1 MYLES
6 LFNLKDK
13 VALVTGAS
21 SGFGL
26 HFASVLA
33 KAGAKVALAARRK
46 DRIDSAA
53 QALRSEGA
61 EACAVYLDVSDPATI
76 PHAFDAIENELNA
89 CIDILINN
97 AGVIYTKRFLEQE
110 PAEVSQILDTN
121 LKGAFVV
128 AQEAARRMAKE
139 HGGSIV
145 NIASTAGL
153 RAGGR
158 LSSYGAAKAGL
169 IHLNSIMALELA
181 GKNIRV
187 NALCPGNFDTDMH
200 KSFSDAGIADHLI
213 QRIPQKRLGQ
223 LSDLDGALL
232 LFSSDAGRYITGATL
247 TVDGGQSVVWM

>member
-6 LFNLKDK
+6 LFNLKGK

-33 KAGAKVALAARRK
+33 KAGSKVALAARRK

-76 PHAFDAIENELNA
+76 PCAFDAIENELNA

-110 PAEVSQILDTN
+110 PGLSQ
-121 LKGAFVV
+121 
-128 AQEAARRMAKE
+128 
-139 HGGSIV
+139 HGLWQHAGSNVQHRSPIRPV
-145 NIASTAGL
+145 
-153 RAGGR
+153 R
-158 LSSYGAAKAGL
+158 L
-169 IHLNSIMALELA
+169 E
-181 GKNIRV
+181 
-187 NALCPGNFDTDMH
+187 
-200 KSFSDAGIADHLI
+200 
-213 QRIPQKRLGQ
+213 
-223 LSDLDGALL
+223 L
-232 LFSSDAGRYITGATL
+232 LFS
-247 TVDGGQSVVWM
+247 